1 MNRVIIYARV
11 STKEQNVDMQLS
23 DLKSY
28 AELRRLNVVEVYI
41 DYASGAKSDRVN
53 YQKLFNDVR
62 KRKTEVVLVWKFD
75 RFARSTK
82 ELINALE
89 EFNSLGVDFISY
101 KENVDTSTPA
111 GKILFTMISAFAE
124 FERSIIRERVIAGME
139 KARVRGVRIGRPKI
153 PPFTKQ
159 QVIMLKASGLT
170 YKEIIKKVKISKSA
184 YFEILK
190 ILFILHF
197 EFVVVNEESHFN
209 IKSSYFASL
218 NMTNSNFSEVSN
230 IYLHQTMI
238 NLHQH

>member
-1 MNRVIIYARV
+1 MKRVIIYARV

-28 AELRRLNVVEVYI
+28 AELRKLRVVEVYI

-62 KRKTEVVLVWKFD
+62 KRKTDVVLVWKFD

-139 KARVRGVRIGRPKI
+139 KAKARGARIGRPKI

-159 QVIMLKASGLT
+159 KVIMLKERGLT
-170 YKEIIKKVKISKSA
+170 YKEIIKQVKISKSA
-184 YFEILK
+184 YYEIIKELK
-190 ILFILHF
+190 
-197 EFVVVNEESHFN
+197 
-209 IKSSYFASL
+209 
-218 NMTNSNFSEVSN
+218 
-230 IYLHQTMI
+230 
-238 NLHQH
+238 

>member
-1 MNRVIIYARV
+1 MKRVIIYARV
-11 STKEQNVDMQLS
+11 STKEQNVDMQVS

-28 AELRRLNVVEVYI
+28 AELRKLKVVEVYI

-62 KRKTEVVLVWKFD
+62 KRKTDIVLVWKFD

-139 KARVRGVRIGRPKI
+139 KAKARGARIGRPKI

-159 QVIMLKASGLT
+159 KVRILKERGLT
-170 YKEIIKKVKISKSA
+170 YKEIIKQVKISKSA
-184 YFEILK
+184 YYEIIKRLK
-190 ILFILHF
+190 
-197 EFVVVNEESHFN
+197 
-209 IKSSYFASL
+209 
-218 NMTNSNFSEVSN
+218 
-230 IYLHQTMI
+230 
-238 NLHQH
+238 

>member
-1 MNRVIIYARV
+1 
-11 STKEQNVDMQLS
+11 
-23 DLKSY
+23 
-28 AELRRLNVVEVYI
+28 
-41 DYASGAKSDRVN
+41 VN

-62 KRKTEVVLVWKFD
+62 KRKTDVVLVWKFD

-139 KARVRGVRIGRPKI
+139 KAKARGARIGRPKI

-159 QVIMLKASGLT
+159 KVIMLKERGLT
-170 YKEIIKKVKISKSA
+170 YKEIIKQVKISKSA
-184 YFEILK
+184 YYEIIKELK
-190 ILFILHF
+190 
-197 EFVVVNEESHFN
+197 
-209 IKSSYFASL
+209 
-218 NMTNSNFSEVSN
+218 
-230 IYLHQTMI
+230 
-238 NLHQH
+238 